1 MSDDLQSLKDAIRQ
15 YILDQF
21 LPGESAGNLTDDMQ
35 LNGTG
40 ILDSM
45 STLKL
50 VSHVEETYSIT
61 VDAHEA
67 STDFGTIEDIANLV
81 QRKK

>member
-1 MSDDLQSLKDAIRQ
+1 MSGDLQSLKDAIRQ

-21 LPGESAGNLTDDMQ
+21 LPGESASNLTDDMQ
-35 LNGTG
+35 LTGSG

-67 STDFGTIEDIANLV
+67 STEFGTIEDIANLV
-81 QRKK
+81 HRKK

>member
-1 MSDDLQSLKDAIRQ
+1 MSDDLQSLRDAIRQ

-21 LPGESAGNLTDDMQ
+21 LPGESASNLTDDMQ
-35 LNGTG
+35 LTGTG

-50 VSHVEETYSIT
+50 VSHVEETYGIT

-67 STDFGTIEDIANLV
+67 SSDFGTIEDIANLI

>member
-1 MSDDLQSLKDAIRQ
+1 MTQTALRDKIRQ
-15 YILDQF
+15 YILTEF
-21 LPGESAGNLTDDMQ
+21 LPGETAENLPDDTP
-35 LNGTG
+35 LVGSG

-50 VSHVEETYSIT
+50 VSYVEDTFGIT

-67 STDFGTIEDIANLV
+67 SSEFGTIADVAALV
-81 QRKK
+81 ERKKS